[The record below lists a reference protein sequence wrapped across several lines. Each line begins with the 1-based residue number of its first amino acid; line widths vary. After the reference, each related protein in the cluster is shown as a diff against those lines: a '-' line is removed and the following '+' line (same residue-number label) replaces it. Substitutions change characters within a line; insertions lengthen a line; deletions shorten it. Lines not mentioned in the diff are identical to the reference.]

1 MSGWLL
7 ILSLLVLG
15 GVLSTLGDRL
25 GSRVGKARLSLF
37 NMRPRRTAVVITV
50 LTGSLI
56 SALSLGLMLLV
67 SRQLRVGLF
76 ELDTLQGRLKDSRE
90 QLDAAERE
98 RVETRLAT
106 VRIEA

>member
-1 MSGWLL
+1 MTGWVLL
-7 ILSLLVLG
+7 LSLLILG

-37 NMRPRRTAVVITV
+37 GLRPRQTAVVITV

-76 ELDTLQGRLKDSRE
+76 ELNDLEARLRSSRSDLKE
-90 QLDAAERE
+90 SRKAQRNNY
-98 RVETRLAT
+98 
-106 VRIEA
+106 

>member
-50 LTGSLI
+50 LTGEHRDHDG
-56 SALSLGLMLLV
+56 SASWTHV
-67 SRQLRVGLF
+67 EQAQTSF
-76 ELDTLQGRLKDSRE
+76 SDST
-90 QLDAAERE
+90 AKAIAEGG
-98 RVETRLAT
+98 
-106 VRIEA
+106 